1 MEKLANV
8 YMVEVST
15 APKVVDINMRK
26 IALLGFVLLMII
38 SACGKNDHQQRQR
51 YYLETDEI
59 SESNE
64 NPDAIDAANILN
76 KLPESNNY
84 HTDTQYKYEYRTGYS
99 GDYTYNYDMEDT
111 SDSSIT
117 ANCTMSGKYGS
128 CEIEDG
134 NGDTLV
140 GEAEWVSYDLMQVTD
155 ENGAV
160 YEMETQ

>member
-1 MEKLANV
+1 
-8 YMVEVST
+8 MVEVST